1 MRALSPKAR
10 KKDRGQSKMDVKVSA
25 AKQIRGS
32 VRTAGDKSVSHRYA
46 MLAGIAEGTSE
57 FENFSSSA
65 DCASTLA
72 CMEALGAR
80 VRRNGNHVEVEGVGG
95 KLQAPLREL
104 DCGNSGSTMRML
116 SGIVAAQ
123 PFTSVM
129 IGDASLSKR
138 PMRRIIEPLEK
149 MGARIDSHD
158 GCAPLTIHGTRLKAM
173 EYQPPVAS
181 AQVKS
186 CVLLAGLFAEGETAV
201 NEPIRTR
208 DHTELAL
215 RAFGAELRRDGNR
228 VSLRGGQKLSAIKAY
243 VPGDLSSV
251 TFFLCAAALFPGSSL
266 VVDSVLLN
274 PTRSVVLDVMADM
287 GVKVSFLK
295 VEEQHGELV
304 GTMQVEGGVFQGG
317 EIGGEQSAALIDE
330 LPAIAAVA
338 PYSQRGLVI
347 RDAAELRVKESDR
360 IRAVVDNLRA
370 MGAEV
375 EEFPD
380 GMKIPGGQTLRGAAV
395 ESFDDHRIAM
405 AFAVAGL
412 RAEGETTIRGAE
424 AVAVSFP
431 EFFEAL
437 RRVSE

>member
-1 MRALSPKAR
+1 
-10 KKDRGQSKMDVKVSA
+10 MDVKVSA

-57 FENFSSSA
+57 FENFSTSA

-72 CMEALGAR
+72 CMEAMGAR
-80 VRRNGNHVEVEGVGG
+80 VRRNGNHVEVDGVAANAAGA
-95 KLQAPLREL
+95 LLAPTREL

-116 SGIVAAQ
+116 SGVVAAQ
-123 PFTSVM
+123 PFTSLM

-138 PMRRIIEPLEK
+138 PMRRVIEPLQK

-158 GCAPLTIHGTRLKAM
+158 GCAPLTIHGAKLRAM
-173 EYQPPVAS
+173 EYEPPVAS

-186 CVLLAGLFAEGETAV
+186 CVLLAGLFAEGETTV
-201 NEPIRTR
+201 HEPVRTR

-215 RAFGAELRRDGNR
+215 RAFGAEVRRDGNR
-228 VSLRGGQKLSAIKAY
+228 VSVRGGQQLRAIKAY

-274 PTRSVVLDVMADM
+274 PTRSVVLDVLSGM
-287 GVKVSFLK
+287 GVKIHFLK
-295 VEEQHGELV
+295 VEEQYGEMI
-304 GTMQVEGGVFQGG
+304 GTMQAEGGVFQGG
-317 EIGGEQSAALIDE
+317 EIRGAQSAALIDE
-330 LPAIAAVA
+330 LPAIAAIA
-338 PYSQRGLVI
+338 PYSARGVEI

-360 IRAVVDNLRA
+360 IAAVVHNLRA

-380 GMKIPGGQTLRGAAV
+380 GMRIPGGQTLHGAKV

-405 AFAVAGL
+405 AFAVAAL
-412 RAEGETTIRGAE
+412 RAQGETTIQGAE

-437 RRVSE
+437 GKVVE

>member
-1 MRALSPKAR
+1 
-10 KKDRGQSKMDVKVSA
+10 MDVKVSA
-25 AKQIRGS
+25 AKQLRGS
-32 VRTAGDKSVSHRYA
+32 IRTAGDKSVSHRYA
-46 MLAGIAEGTSE
+46 MLAGIAEGRSE

-72 CMEALGAR
+72 CMESLGAR
-80 VRRNGNHVEVEGVGG
+80 VRREGNRVEIEGVAG
-95 KLQAPLREL
+95 KLQPSRGEL

-116 SGIVAAQ
+116 GGVVAAQ

-129 IGDASLSKR
+129 SGDASLSRR
-138 PMRRIIEPLEK
+138 PMRRIIEPLER
-149 MGARIDSHD
+149 MGARIESRE
-158 GCAPLTIHGTRLKAM
+158 GCAPLTIHGARLRGI
-173 EYQPPVAS
+173 EYRPPVAS

-186 CVLLAGLFAEGETAV
+186 CVLLAGLFAEGETSV
-201 NEPIRTR
+201 IEPVRTR
-208 DHTELAL
+208 DHTELAI
-215 RAFGAELRRDGNR
+215 RAFGGEVTREGER
-228 VSLRGGQKLSAIKAY
+228 VSLRGGQQLRALKAY

-274 PTRSVVLDVMADM
+274 PTRSVVLDVLSGM
-287 GVKVSFLK
+287 GVKIGFLR
-295 VEEQHGELV
+295 VEEQFGELV
-304 GTMQVEGGVFQGG
+304 GTLQAEGGLFRGG
-317 EIGGEQSAALIDE
+317 QIRGAQSAALIDE

-338 PYSQRGLVI
+338 PYSEEGVEI

-360 IRAVVDNLRA
+360 IAAVVRNLRA

-375 EEFPD
+375 EELPD
-380 GMKIPGGQTLRGAAV
+380 GMRIPGRQKLHGARI

-405 AFAVAGL
+405 AFAVAAL
-412 RAEGETTIRGAE
+412 RAEGETTIAGAE

-437 RRVSE
+437 RSVAQ

>member
-1 MRALSPKAR
+1 
-10 KKDRGQSKMDVKVSA
+10 MDVRVSA

-57 FENFSSSA
+57 FENFSTSA

-72 CMEALGAR
+72 CMEAMGAR
-80 VRRNGNHVEVEGVGG
+80 VRRNGNHVEVDGVAANAAGA
-95 KLQAPLREL
+95 LLAPTREL

-116 SGIVAAQ
+116 SGVVAAQ

-138 PMRRIIEPLEK
+138 PMRRVIEPLQK
-149 MGARIDSHD
+149 MGARIESHD
-158 GCAPLTIHGTRLKAM
+158 GCAPLTIHGTKLKAM
-173 EYQPPVAS
+173 EYEPPVAS

-186 CVLLAGLFAEGETAV
+186 CVLLAGLFAEGETTV
-201 NEPIRTR
+201 HEPVRTR

-215 RAFGAELRRDGNR
+215 RAFGAEVRRDGNR
-228 VSLRGGQKLSAIKAY
+228 VSVRGGQQLHAVKAY

-251 TFFLCAAALFPGSSL
+251 TFFLCAAALFPGSQL

-274 PTRSVVLDVMADM
+274 PTRSVVLDVLSGM
-287 GVKVSFLK
+287 GVKINFIK
-295 VEEQHGELV
+295 VEEQYGELV
-304 GTMQVEGGVFQGG
+304 GTMQAEGGVFQGG
-317 EIGGEQSAALIDE
+317 EIRGAQSAALIDE
-330 LPAIAAVA
+330 LPAIAAIA
-338 PYSQRGLVI
+338 PYSARGVEI

-360 IRAVVDNLRA
+360 IAAVVHNLRA

-380 GMKIPGGQTLRGAAV
+380 GMRIPGGQTLHGAKV

-405 AFAVAGL
+405 AFAVAAL
-412 RAEGETTIRGAE
+412 RAEGETTIQGAE

-437 RRVSE
+437 GKVVQ

>member
-1 MRALSPKAR
+1 
-10 KKDRGQSKMDVKVSA
+10 MDVKVGA

-65 DCASTLA
+65 DCASTLG
-72 CMEALGAR
+72 CMEAMGAR
-80 VRRNGNHVEVEGVGG
+80 VRRNGNHVEVDGVGG
-95 KLQAPLREL
+95 GLRAPEREL

-116 SGIVAAQ
+116 SGVVAAQ

-138 PMRRIIEPLEK
+138 PMRRVIEPLQK
-149 MGARIDSHD
+149 MGAKIDSHD
-158 GCAPLTIHGTRLKAM
+158 GCAPLTVYGAKLKAM
-173 EYQPPVAS
+173 AYEPPVAS

-186 CVLLAGLFAEGETAV
+186 CVLLAGLFAEGETTV
-201 NEPIRTR
+201 IEPVRTR

-215 RAFGAELRRDGNR
+215 KAFGGEVLRDGNR
-228 VSLRGGQKLSAIKAY
+228 VSVRGGQKLRAVKAY

-274 PTRSVVLDVMADM
+274 PTRSVVLDVLSGM
-287 GVKVSFLK
+287 GVKISFISM
-295 VEEQHGELV
+295 EEQCGELI
-304 GTMQVEGGVFQGG
+304 GTMQAEGGEFLGG
-317 EIGGEQSAALIDE
+317 VISGAQSAALIDE

-338 PYSQRGLVI
+338 PYSARGVEI
-347 RDAAELRVKESDR
+347 RDAAELRVKECDR
-360 IRAVVDNLRA
+360 IDAVVRNLRA

-380 GMKIPGGQTLRGAAV
+380 GMRIPGGQKLHGAEV

-405 AFAVAGL
+405 AFAIAAL

-424 AVAVSFP
+424 SVAVSFP

-437 RRVSE
+437 GKVVA

>member
-1 MRALSPKAR
+1 
-10 KKDRGQSKMDVKVSA
+10 MDVKVSA

-46 MLAGIAEGTSE
+46 ILAGISEGTSE
-57 FENFSSSA
+57 FENFSTSA
-65 DCASTLA
+65 DCASTLR

-80 VRRNGNHVEVEGVGG
+80 VRRNGNRVAVDGVGG
-95 KLQAPLREL
+95 AFTAPAREL

-116 SGIVAAQ
+116 SGVLAAQ

-129 IGDASLSKR
+129 TGDASLSKR
-138 PMRRIIEPLEK
+138 PMRRVIEPLQK
-149 MGARIDSHD
+149 MGASIDSHG
-158 GCAPLTIHGTRLKAM
+158 GCAPLTIHGAKLKAV

-186 CVLLAGLFAEGETAV
+186 CVLLAGLFAEGETTV
-201 NEPIRTR
+201 IEPVRTR

-215 RAFGAELRRDGNR
+215 KAFGAGVLRDGPR
-228 VSLRGGQKLSAIKAY
+228 VSIRGGQRLRAVQAY

-266 VVDSVLLN
+266 VADSVLLN
-274 PTRSVVLDVMADM
+274 PTRSVVLDVLAGM
-287 GVKVSFLK
+287 GVKIHFLK
-295 VEEQHGELV
+295 VEEQHGELI
-304 GTMQVEGGVFQGG
+304 GTMQAEGGVFQGG
-317 EIGGEQSAALIDE
+317 VIRGAQSAALIDE

-338 PYSQRGLVI
+338 PYSAQGVEI

-360 IRAVVDNLRA
+360 IDAVVRNLRA

-380 GMKIPGGQTLRGAAV
+380 GLRIPGGQKLHGATV

-405 AFAVAGL
+405 AFAVAAL
-412 RAEGETTIRGAE
+412 RAEGETTIKGAE

-437 RRVSE
+437 AKVVE

>member
-1 MRALSPKAR
+1 
-10 KKDRGQSKMDVKVSA
+10 MDVKVGA

-65 DCASTLA
+65 DCASTLG
-72 CMEALGAR
+72 CMQALGAV
-80 VRRNGNHVEVEGVGG
+80 VRREGNKIEVDGVGG
-95 KLQAPLREL
+95 VLVAPAGEL

-116 SGIVAAQ
+116 SGVVAAQ

-129 IGDASLSKR
+129 TGDPSLSKR
-138 PMRRIIEPLEK
+138 PMRRVIDPLQK
-149 MGARIDSHD
+149 MGARIESHG
-158 GCAPLTIHGTRLKAM
+158 GCAPLTIHGAALKGM

-186 CVLLAGLFAEGETAV
+186 CLLLAGLFADGETTV
-201 NEPIRTR
+201 IEPVRTR

-215 RAFGAELRRDGNR
+215 KAFGAEVQREGNR
-228 VSLRGGQKLSAIKAY
+228 VSVRGGQRLRALKAY

-251 TFFLCAAALFPGSSL
+251 TFFLCAAALFPGSNL
-266 VVDSVLLN
+266 IVDSVLLN
-274 PTRSVVLDVMADM
+274 PTRSVVLDVLSGM
-287 GVKVSFLK
+287 GVKISFIG
-295 VEEQHGELV
+295 VEDQYGELI
-304 GTMQVEGGVFQGG
+304 GTMQAEGGQFQGG
-317 EIGGEQSAALIDE
+317 VIRGAQSAALIDE

-338 PYSQRGLVI
+338 PYSVRGVEI

-360 IRAVVDNLRA
+360 IQAVVRNLRA

-380 GMKIPGGQTLRGAAV
+380 GLLIPGGQRLHGAHV

-405 AFAVAGL
+405 AFAVAAL
-412 RAEGETTIRGAE
+412 RAEGETTIGGAE

-437 RRVSE
+437 AKVVE

>member
-1 MRALSPKAR
+1 
-10 KKDRGQSKMDVKVSA
+10 MDVKVSA

-57 FENFSSSA
+57 FENFSTSA

-80 VRRNGNHVEVEGVGG
+80 VRRNGNHVEVDGVAGA
-95 KLQAPLREL
+95 LLAPQREL

-116 SGIVAAQ
+116 SGVVAAQ

-129 IGDASLSKR
+129 IGDQSLSKR
-138 PMRRIIEPLEK
+138 PMRRVIDPLQQ
-149 MGARIDSHD
+149 MGASIDSHN
-158 GCAPLTIHGTRLKAM
+158 GCAPLTIHGAILKAM
-173 EYQPPVAS
+173 DYQPPVAS

-186 CVLLAGLFAEGETAV
+186 CVLLAGLFASGETTV
-201 NEPIRTR
+201 IEPVRTR

-215 RAFGAELRRDGNR
+215 KAFGGEVLRDGDR
-228 VSLRGGQKLSAIKAY
+228 VSVRGGQKLRALKAY

-266 VVDSVLLN
+266 VMDSVLLN
-274 PTRSVVLDVMADM
+274 PTRSVVLDVLSGM
-287 GVKVSFLK
+287 GVKINFIS
-295 VEEQHGELV
+295 VEQQHGELI
-304 GTMQVEGGVFQGG
+304 GTMQAEGGVFQGG
-317 EIGGEQSAALIDE
+317 VIRGAQSAALIDE

-338 PYSQRGLVI
+338 PYSAQGVEI
-347 RDAAELRVKESDR
+347 RDAAELRVKECDR
-360 IRAVVDNLRA
+360 IDAVVRNLRA
-370 MGAEV
+370 MGAQV

-380 GMKIPGGQTLRGAAV
+380 GMLIPGRQKLHGAYI

-405 AFAVAGL
+405 AFAIAAL

-437 RRVSE
+437 GKVVE

>member
-1 MRALSPKAR
+1 
-10 KKDRGQSKMDVKVSA
+10 MDVKVSA

-57 FENFSSSA
+57 FENFSTSA
-65 DCASTLA
+65 DCSSTLA
-72 CMEALGAR
+72 CMEAMGAR
-80 VRRNGNHVEVEGVGG
+80 VRRNGNHVEVDGVAANAAGA
-95 KLQAPLREL
+95 LLAPTREL

-116 SGIVAAQ
+116 SGVVAAQ
-123 PFTSVM
+123 PFTSLM

-138 PMRRIIEPLEK
+138 PMRRVIEPLQK

-158 GCAPLTIHGTRLKAM
+158 GCAPLTIHGAKLRAM
-173 EYQPPVAS
+173 EYEPPVAS

-186 CVLLAGLFAEGETAV
+186 CVLLAGLFAEGETTV
-201 NEPIRTR
+201 HEPVRTR

-215 RAFGAELRRDGNR
+215 RAFGAEVRRDGNR
-228 VSLRGGQKLSAIKAY
+228 VSVRGGQQLRAIKAY

-274 PTRSVVLDVMADM
+274 PTRSVVLDVLSGM
-287 GVKVSFLK
+287 GVKIHFLK
-295 VEEQHGELV
+295 VEEQYGEMI
-304 GTMQVEGGVFQGG
+304 GTMQAEGGVFQGG
-317 EIGGEQSAALIDE
+317 EIRGAQSAALIDE
-330 LPAIAAVA
+330 LPAIAAIA
-338 PYSQRGLVI
+338 PYSARGVEI

-360 IRAVVDNLRA
+360 IAAVVHNLRA

-380 GMKIPGGQTLRGAAV
+380 GMRIPGGQTLHGAKV

-405 AFAVAGL
+405 AFAVAAL
-412 RAEGETTIRGAE
+412 RAQGETTIQGAE

-437 RRVSE
+437 GKVVE

>member
-1 MRALSPKAR
+1 
-10 KKDRGQSKMDVKVSA
+10 MDVKVGA

-32 VRTAGDKSVSHRYA
+32 LRTAGDKSVSHRYA
-46 MLAGIAEGTSE
+46 LLAGIAEGTSE

-65 DCASTLA
+65 DCASSLG

-80 VRRNGNHVEVEGVGG
+80 VRREGNRVEVDGVSGA
-95 KLQAPLREL
+95 LQAPVREL

-116 SGIVAAQ
+116 SGVVAAQ

-138 PMRRIIEPLEK
+138 PMRRVIDPLSR
-149 MGARIDSHD
+149 MGAKIDSHE
-158 GCAPLTIHGTRLKAM
+158 GCAPLTIHGARLKAM
-173 EYQPPVAS
+173 EYEPPVAS

-186 CVLLAGLFAEGETAV
+186 CVLLAGLFAEGTTTV
-201 NEPIRTR
+201 HEPMRTR

-215 RAFGAELRRDGNR
+215 RAFGGEVLQDGNR
-228 VSLRGGQKLSAIKAY
+228 VSVRGGQKLRAVTAY

-274 PTRSVVLDVMADM
+274 PTRSVVLDVLAGM
-287 GVKVSFLK
+287 GVAIHFLK
-295 VEEQHGELV
+295 VEEQYGELV
-304 GTMQVEGGVFQGG
+304 GTMQAEGGVFQGG
-317 EIGGEQSAALIDE
+317 EIRGAQSAALIDE

-338 PYSQRGLVI
+338 PYSVRGIEI
-347 RDAAELRVKESDR
+347 RDAAELRVKECDR
-360 IRAVVDNLRA
+360 IAAVVRNLRA

-380 GMKIPGGQTLRGAAV
+380 GMRIPGGQKLHGASI
-395 ESFDDHRIAM
+395 ESYDDHRIAM
-405 AFAVAGL
+405 AFAVAAL
-412 RAEGETTIRGAE
+412 RAEGETTVCGAE
-424 AVAVSFP
+424 SVAVSFP

-437 RRVSE
+437 GKVVE

>member
-1 MRALSPKAR
+1 VNQLR
-10 KKDRGQSKMDVKVSA
+10 RGQDEDEEMEVKVGA

-72 CMEALGAR
+72 CMEAMGAR
-80 VRRNGNHVEVEGVGG
+80 VRRNGNHVEVDGTGG
-95 KLQAPLREL
+95 SLAAPTHEL

-116 SGIVAAQ
+116 SGVVAAQ
-123 PFTSVM
+123 PFTSEM
-129 IGDASLSKR
+129 IGDASLSQR
-138 PMRRIIEPLEK
+138 PMRRVIEPLQL
-149 MGARIDSHD
+149 MGARIDSNED
-158 GCAPLTIHGTRLKAM
+158 CAPLTIHGARLKGIA
-173 EYQPPVAS
+173 YQPPVAS

-186 CVLLAGLFAEGETAV
+186 CVLLAGLFAEGETTV
-201 NEPIRTR
+201 IEPVRTR

-215 RAFGAELRRDGNR
+215 KAFGGETTRSGER
-228 VSLRGGQKLSAIKAY
+228 VSVRGGQKLSALKAY

-274 PTRSVVLDVMADM
+274 PTRSVVLDVLAGM
-287 GVKVSFLK
+287 GVKISFLK
-295 VEEQHGELV
+295 MEEQHGELI
-304 GTMQVEGGVFQGG
+304 GTMQAEGGIFEGGVIYGA
-317 EIGGEQSAALIDE
+317 QSAALIDE

-338 PYSQRGLVI
+338 PYSTKGVEIRG
-347 RDAAELRVKESDR
+347 ATELRVKESDR
-360 IRAVVDNLRA
+360 IHAVVRNLRA

-380 GMKIPGGQTLRGAAV
+380 GMRIPGGQRLHGAEI
-395 ESFDDHRIAM
+395 ESFHDHRIAM
-405 AFAVAGL
+405 AFAVSAL
-412 RAEGETTIRGAE
+412 RAEGETTIKNAE
-424 AVAVSFP
+424 SVAVSFP

-437 RRVSE
+437 ARVVE

>member
-1 MRALSPKAR
+1 
-10 KKDRGQSKMDVKVSA
+10 MDVRVGA

-32 VRTAGDKSVSHRYA
+32 LRTAGDKSVSHRYA
-46 MLAGIAEGTSE
+46 LLAGIAEGTSE

-65 DCASTLA
+65 DCASSLA

-80 VRRNGNHVEVEGVGG
+80 VRRNGNHVEVDGTAGE
-95 KLQAPLREL
+95 LLAPRREL

-116 SGIVAAQ
+116 SGVVAAQ

-138 PMRRIIEPLEK
+138 PMRRVIDPLQK

-158 GCAPLTIHGTRLKAM
+158 GCAPLTIHGARLKAM
-173 EYQPPVAS
+173 EYEPPVAS

-186 CVLLAGLFAEGETAV
+186 CVLLAGLFAEGETTV
-201 NEPIRTR
+201 IEPVRTR

-215 RAFGAELRRDGNR
+215 RAFGGEVLRNGSR
-228 VSLRGGQKLSAIKAY
+228 VSVRGGQKLKAVKAY

-274 PTRSVVLDVMADM
+274 PTRSVVLDVLSGM
-287 GVKVSFLK
+287 GVTIGFLK
-295 VEEQHGELV
+295 VEEQHGELI
-304 GTMQVEGGVFQGG
+304 GTMKAEGGVFEGG
-317 EIGGEQSAALIDE
+317 VIRGGQSAALIDE

-338 PYSQRGLVI
+338 PYSVRGVEI
-347 RDAAELRVKESDR
+347 RDAAELRVKECDR
-360 IRAVVDNLRA
+360 IDAVVRNLRA

-380 GMKIPGGQTLRGAAV
+380 GMRIPGGQKLHGAEV

-405 AFAVAGL
+405 AFAVAAL
-412 RAEGETTIRGAE
+412 RAEGETTIHGAE

-437 RRVSE
+437 GNVVE

>member
-1 MRALSPKAR
+1 
-10 KKDRGQSKMDVKVSA
+10 MDVKVGA

-65 DCASTLA
+65 DVASTLA
-72 CMEALGAR
+72 CMEAMGAR
-80 VRRNGNHVEVEGVGG
+80 VRRDGNHVEVDGTGG
-95 KLQAPLREL
+95 ELAAPAGEL

-116 SGIVAAQ
+116 SGVVAAQ

-129 IGDASLSKR
+129 TGDASLSRR
-138 PMRRIIEPLEK
+138 PMRRVIEPLQE
-149 MGARIDSHD
+149 MGAQIDSND
-158 GCAPLTIHGTRLKAM
+158 GCAPLTIHGAKLKGIA
-173 EYQPPVAS
+173 YQPPVAS

-186 CVLLAGLFAEGETAV
+186 CVLLAGLFAEGETTV
-201 NEPIRTR
+201 IEPVRTR

-215 RAFGAELRRDGNR
+215 RAFGGETTRTGDRIT
-228 VSLRGGQKLSAIKAY
+228 VRGGQKLKAVKGY

-251 TFFLCAAALFPGSSL
+251 TFFLCAAAIFPGSSL

-274 PTRSVVLDVMADM
+274 PTRSVVLDVLAGM
-287 GVKVSFLK
+287 GVKINFLK
-295 VEEQHGELV
+295 VEEQYGELI
-304 GTMQVEGGVFQGG
+304 GTMQAEGGIFQGG
-317 EIGGEQSAALIDE
+317 VIYGAQSAALIDE

-338 PYSQRGLVI
+338 PYSVEGVEIRG
-347 RDAAELRVKESDR
+347 ATELRVKESDR
-360 IRAVVDNLRA
+360 IHAVVRNLRA

-380 GMKIPGGQTLRGAAV
+380 GMRIPGGQRLHGAEI

-405 AFAVAGL
+405 AFAVAAL
-412 RAEGETTIRGAE
+412 RAEGESTIKNAE
-424 AVAVSFP
+424 SVAVSFP

-437 RRVSE
+437 RKVVE

>member
-1 MRALSPKAR
+1 
-10 KKDRGQSKMDVKVSA
+10 MDVKVSA
-25 AKQIRGS
+25 AKQLRGS
-32 VRTAGDKSVSHRYA
+32 IRTAGDKSVSHRYA
-46 MLAGIAEGTSE
+46 MLAGVAEGTSE

-72 CMEALGAR
+72 CMEALGAH

-95 KLQAPLREL
+95 ELQAPQRGL

-116 SGIVAAQ
+116 GGVVAAQ

-129 IGDASLSKR
+129 SGDVSLSKR
-138 PMRRIIEPLEK
+138 PMQRIIEPLER
-149 MGARIDSHD
+149 MGARIESHQ
-158 GCAPLTIHGTRLKAM
+158 GCAPLVIHGSRLRAI
-173 EYQPPVAS
+173 EYHPPVAS

-186 CVLLAGLFAEGETAV
+186 CVLLAGLFAEGETTV
-201 NEPIRTR
+201 IEPVRTR
-208 DHTELAL
+208 DHTELAIK
-215 RAFGAELRRDGNR
+215 AFGGEITRQGER
-228 VSLRGGQKLSAIKAY
+228 VSVAGGQKLRALKAY

-274 PTRSVVLDVMADM
+274 PTRSVVLDVLSGM
-287 GVKVSFLK
+287 GVKIGFLK
-295 VEEQHGELV
+295 VEEQFGELV
-304 GTMQVEGGVFQGG
+304 GTLQAEGGAFIGG
-317 EIGGEQSAALIDE
+317 EIRGAQSAALIDE

-338 PYSQRGLVI
+338 PYSQKGIEI

-360 IRAVVDNLRA
+360 IAAVVHNLRA

-375 EEFPD
+375 EEFAD
-380 GMKIPGGQTLRGAAV
+380 GMRIPGSQKLHGARI

-405 AFAVAGL
+405 AFAVAAL
-412 RAEGETTIRGAE
+412 RAEGESTIAGAE

-437 RRVSE
+437 RSVVE

>member
-1 MRALSPKAR
+1 
-10 KKDRGQSKMDVKVSA
+10 MDVKVGA

-32 VRTAGDKSVSHRYA
+32 VRTAGDKSISHRYA

-65 DCASTLA
+65 DCASTLG

-80 VRRNGNHVEVEGVGG
+80 VRRNGNAVEVDGVGG
-95 KLQAPLREL
+95 ELLAPMREL

-116 SGIVAAQ
+116 SGVVAAQ

-129 IGDASLSKR
+129 TGDASLSKR
-138 PMRRIIEPLEK
+138 PMRRVIDPLQR
-149 MGARIDSHD
+149 MGAKIDSHD
-158 GCAPLTIHGTRLKAM
+158 GCAPLTIHGGKLKGM
-173 EYQPPVAS
+173 LYEPPVAS

-186 CVLLAGLFAEGETAV
+186 CVLLAGIFAEGETTV
-201 NEPIRTR
+201 IEPVRTR

-215 RAFGAELRRDGNR
+215 RAFGGEVQRDGNR
-228 VSLRGGQKLSAIKAY
+228 VSVRGGQKLRAVKAY

-251 TFFLCAAALFPGSSL
+251 TFFLCAAALFPGSNL

-274 PTRSVVLDVMADM
+274 PTRSVVLDVLSGM
-287 GVKVSFLK
+287 GVKINFLS
-295 VEEQHGELV
+295 VEEQYGELI
-304 GTMQVEGGVFQGG
+304 GTMQAEGGKFEGGVIRGA
-317 EIGGEQSAALIDE
+317 QSAALIDE

-338 PYSQRGLVI
+338 PYSVRGVEI

-360 IRAVVDNLRA
+360 IDAVVRNLRA
-370 MGAEV
+370 MGAKV

-380 GMKIPGGQTLRGAAV
+380 GMLIPGGQTLHGAHV

-405 AFAVAGL
+405 AFAVAAL
-412 RAEGETTIRGAE
+412 RAEGETTISGAE

-437 RRVSE
+437 GKIVE

>member
-1 MRALSPKAR
+1 
-10 KKDRGQSKMDVKVSA
+10 MDVKISA
-25 AKQIRGS
+25 VKQIRGS
-32 VRTAGDKSVSHRYA
+32 VRTAGDKSVSHRYG

-72 CMEALGAR
+72 CMEAVGAR
-80 VRRNGNHVEVEGVGG
+80 VRRSGNHVEVDGVGG
-95 KLQAPLREL
+95 ALLAPAREL

-116 SGIVAAQ
+116 SGVLAAQ

-129 IGDASLSKR
+129 TGDASLSKR
-138 PMRRIIEPLEK
+138 PMRRVIDPLQK

-158 GCAPLTIHGTRLKAM
+158 GCAPLTIHGAKLKAM

-186 CVLLAGLFAEGETAV
+186 CVLLAGLFAEGETTV
-201 NEPIRTR
+201 IEPVRTR
-208 DHTELAL
+208 DHTELAIK
-215 RAFGAELRRDGNR
+215 AFGGEMLRDGSR
-228 VSLRGGQKLSAIKAY
+228 VSIRGGQHLHAVKAY

-251 TFFLCAAALFPGSSL
+251 TFFLCAAVLFPGSSL

-274 PTRSVVLDVMADM
+274 PTRSVVLDVLSGM
-287 GVKVSFLK
+287 GVKISFLK
-295 VEEQHGELV
+295 VEEQYGELI
-304 GTMQVEGGVFQGG
+304 GTMQAEGGVFHGG
-317 EIGGEQSAALIDE
+317 VIRGAQSAALIDE

-338 PYSQRGLVI
+338 PYSAQGVEI

-360 IRAVVDNLRA
+360 IDAVVRNLRA
-370 MGAEV
+370 MGAKV

-380 GMKIPGGQTLRGAAV
+380 GMLIPGGQKLHGAEV

-405 AFAVAGL
+405 AFAVAAL
-412 RAEGETTIRGAE
+412 RAEGETTIKGAE

-437 RRVSE
+437 AKVVE

>member
-1 MRALSPKAR
+1 MHGAISAGGRHEDIS
-10 KKDRGQSKMDVKVSA
+10 MDVKVGA

-57 FENFSSSA
+57 FENFSTSA

-80 VRRNGNHVEVEGVGG
+80 VRRNGNHVEVDGVAGA
-95 KLQAPLREL
+95 LLAPRQEL

-116 SGIVAAQ
+116 SGVVAAQ

-129 IGDASLSKR
+129 IGDPSLSKR
-138 PMRRIIEPLEK
+138 PMRRVIDPLQQ
-149 MGARIDSHD
+149 MGASIDSHN
-158 GCAPLTIHGTRLKAM
+158 GCAPLTIHGAKLKAM
-173 EYQPPVAS
+173 DYQPPVAS

-186 CVLLAGLFAEGETAV
+186 CVLLAGLFASGETTV
-201 NEPIRTR
+201 IEPVRTR

-215 RAFGAELRRDGNR
+215 KAFGGEVLRDGDR
-228 VSLRGGQKLSAIKAY
+228 VSVRGGQKLRALKAY

-266 VVDSVLLN
+266 VMDSVLLN
-274 PTRSVVLDVMADM
+274 PTRSVVLDVLSGM
-287 GVKVSFLK
+287 GVKINFIS
-295 VEEQHGELV
+295 VEEQHGELI
-304 GTMQVEGGVFQGG
+304 GTMQAEGGVFQGG
-317 EIGGEQSAALIDE
+317 VIRGAQSAALIDE

-338 PYSQRGLVI
+338 PYSAQGVEI
-347 RDAAELRVKESDR
+347 RDASELRVKECDR
-360 IRAVVDNLRA
+360 IDAVVRNLRA

-380 GMKIPGGQTLRGAAV
+380 GMLIPGRQKLHGSCI

-405 AFAVAGL
+405 AFAIAAL

-424 AVAVSFP
+424 SVAVSFP

-437 RRVSE
+437 AKVVE

>member
-1 MRALSPKAR
+1 
-10 KKDRGQSKMDVKVSA
+10 MDVKVSA

-57 FENFSSSA
+57 FENFSTSA

-72 CMEALGAR
+72 CMEALGAT
-80 VRRNGNHVEVEGVGG
+80 VRRNGNHVEVDGVAGA
-95 KLQAPLREL
+95 LSAPAREL

-116 SGIVAAQ
+116 SGVVAAH

-138 PMRRIIEPLEK
+138 PMRRVIEPLQK
-149 MGARIDSHD
+149 MGARIESHD
-158 GCAPLTIHGTRLKAM
+158 GCAPLTIHGAKLKAM

-186 CVLLAGLFAEGETAV
+186 CVLLAGLFAEGETTV
-201 NEPIRTR
+201 IEPVRTR

-215 RAFGAELRRDGNR
+215 KAFGGEAVRVGER
-228 VSLRGGQKLSAIKAY
+228 VSVRGGQKLRAVKAY

-274 PTRSVVLDVMADM
+274 PTRSVVLDVLSGM
-287 GVKVSFLK
+287 GVKINFLK
-295 VEEQHGELV
+295 VEEQYGELI
-304 GTMQVEGGVFQGG
+304 GTMQAEGGVFQGG
-317 EIGGEQSAALIDE
+317 VIRGAQSAALIDE

-338 PYSQRGLVI
+338 PYSAKGVEI

-360 IRAVVDNLRA
+360 IDAVVRNLRA

-380 GMKIPGGQTLRGAAV
+380 GMLIPGGQKLHGAQV

-405 AFAVAGL
+405 AFAVAAL
-412 RAEGETTIRGAE
+412 RAEGETTIKNAE

-437 RRVSE
+437 GKVVE